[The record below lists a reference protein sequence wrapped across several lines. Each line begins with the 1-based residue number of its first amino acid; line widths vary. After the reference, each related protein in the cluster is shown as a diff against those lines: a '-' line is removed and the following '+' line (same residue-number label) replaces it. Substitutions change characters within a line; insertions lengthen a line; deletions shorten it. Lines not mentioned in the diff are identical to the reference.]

1 MTKTGFISIRSKILF
16 VLIAM
21 LVSAVGLYLY
31 LASRI
36 FLEDKKLLVYELNQ
50 TNVRTLGQEVE
61 TDFKRIIDQL
71 EVAAA
76 LHRQNAETGA
86 DVLSKLVSD
95 DEGFLRIALVDQT
108 ADQTL
113 GPNGAPTMQTTVL
126 GTWPKSL
133 ELVGKDA
140 AYLDRLRQAIPIP
153 FEKVLKEGVWVRNA
167 TLPAGN
173 GDENPAIFTLAT
185 RVNDHEIAYGD
196 LKLDSILP
204 SFARNG
210 LAQTYL
216 MDSEG
221 FALADSNPQ
230 KVASP
235 TDLKN
240 DPLMASAAQSKL
252 RSELKSYR
260 DGEIEYLGSFFR
272 LDIGHLV
279 VASKIQAD
287 EAFAAAQVLWKKSLL
302 YGLIVITA
310 AFMIALFLSHSL
322 TTPIRRMVEATRRIA
337 SGDFNVVLPVKTGDE
352 LAYLSA
358 SFNSMNANLKSSR
371 EQIEEYSRDLEKK
384 VAERTVQLEEQN
396 VAIKE
401 AQEALIR
408 TTRLASVGE
417 VAGRAAHEVLNPL
430 TSILTRIEKLQTQL
444 RTEEREDLSLFGEI
458 ISAWQ
463 KALSEGGQSALLQE
477 LSTPSQAKPGK
488 TLLEEDL
495 ENLSALAADFGK
507 RQSHRQEDLDFLV
520 KESQRITKIV
530 NGMRQLTRVSGARRV
545 IPAHSALQDAIATM
559 KDVLSKHH
567 ITVETRFSEA
577 QPMVQV
583 DPDELLQ
590 VMSNLMRNS
599 MQAFQSSAEA
609 AKKITVLTQ
618 VISADAGR
626 TLQIRFAD
634 NGPGIPPEHQAQIFE
649 PTFTTKSIEEGTGLG
664 LAICRRFLRSYDGEI
679 TLERSAPGET
689 VFLIELP
696 EVSER
701 QQASEGTA

>member
-76 LHRQNAETGA
+76 LHRQNTENGSE
-86 DVLSKLVSD
+86 VLSKLVSD

-108 ADQTL
+108 VDQ
-113 GPNGAPTMQTTVL
+113 AMQTTVL
-126 GTWPKSL
+126 GSWPKSL
-133 ELVGKDA
+133 ELVGKDVS
-140 AYLDRLRQAIPIP
+140 YLDRLRKVVPIP

-167 TLPAGN
+167 TLPAEN

-185 RVNDHEIAYGD
+185 RVNDHEIAYAD

-235 TDLKN
+235 TDLKS

-260 DGEIEYLGSFFR
+260 DGDIEYLGSFFR
-272 LDIGHLV
+272 LDLGHLV

-545 IPAHSALQDAIATM
+545 VPAHSALQDAIATM
-559 KDVLSKHH
+559 KDVLSKHR
-567 ITVETRFSEA
+567 ITVETRFTEG
-577 QPMVQV
+577 QPMIQV

-590 VMSNLMRNS
+590 VMSNLMRNA
-599 MQAFQSSAEA
+599 MQAFQNSAEA
-609 AKKITVLTQ
+609 AKKITVSTE
-618 VISADAGR
+618 VDR
-626 TLQIRFAD
+626 TRDLLQIRFAD
-634 NGPGIPPEHQAQIFE
+634 NGPGIAPEHQAQIFE

-679 TLERSAPGET
+679 TLERSVPGET

-701 QQASEGTA
+701 DQASEETV

>member
-1 MTKTGFISIRSKILF
+1 
-16 VLIAM
+16 M

-76 LHRQNAETGA
+76 LHRQNTENGSE
-86 DVLSKLVSD
+86 VLSKLVSD

-108 ADQTL
+108 VDQ
-113 GPNGAPTMQTTVL
+113 AMQTTVL
-126 GTWPKSL
+126 GSWPKSL
-133 ELVGKDA
+133 ELVGKDVS
-140 AYLDRLRQAIPIP
+140 YLDRLRKVVPIP

-167 TLPAGN
+167 TLPAEN

-185 RVNDHEIAYGD
+185 RVNDHEIAYAD

-235 TDLKN
+235 TDLKS

-260 DGEIEYLGSFFR
+260 DGDIEYLGSFFR
-272 LDIGHLV
+272 LDLGHLV

-545 IPAHSALQDAIATM
+545 VPAHSALQDAIATM
-559 KDVLSKHH
+559 KDVLSKHR
-567 ITVETRFSEA
+567 ITVETRFTEG
-577 QPMVQV
+577 QPMIQV

-590 VMSNLMRNS
+590 VMSNLMRNA
-599 MQAFQSSAEA
+599 MQAFQNSAEA
-609 AKKITVLTQ
+609 AKKITVSTE
-618 VISADAGR
+618 VDR
-626 TLQIRFAD
+626 TRDLLQIRFAD
-634 NGPGIPPEHQAQIFE
+634 NGPGIAPEHQAQIFE

-679 TLERSAPGET
+679 TLERSVPGET

-701 QQASEGTA
+701 DQASEETV